1 MQYSFEV
8 NFGLCAYTIT
18 VFCYESNN
26 ILTPFEQVVV
36 SRELTLTC
44 LSHNDVKASIV
55 NLGKTIYG
63 KPQLRWTD
71 KFVYFNIS
79 HTQKLTVATASE
91 IPVGIDIELSDRIQE
106 SEIENLSR
114 YLFNS
119 PHDAERCLSI
129 NSMTEV
135 WVIKEAVLKASGYG
149 LWGGLKNIDIQMENM
164 SSGVATFNDKK
175 YEIYI
180 ASTEEYVVGLA
191 ILMVKSEITSNN
203 KNSK

>member
-8 NFGLCAYTIT
+8 NFGISDYTIT
-18 VFCYESNN
+18 VFLYESNN
-26 ILTPFEQVVV
+26 VPTPVEQVVV
-36 SRELTLTC
+36 SRELTLSC
-44 LSHNDVKASIV
+44 LSYNDIQASIV
-55 NLGKTIYG
+55 NLGKTVYG
-63 KPQLRWTD
+63 KPQLRWSD
-71 KFVYFNIS
+71 KFIYFNIS

-91 IPVGIDIELSDRIQE
+91 IPVGIDVELSGRIQE

-164 SSGVATFNDKK
+164 SSGVSIFNDKK
-175 YEIYI
+175 YEICMV
-180 ASTEEYVVGLA
+180 STEEYVVGLA
-191 ILMVKSEITSNN
+191 ILMEKPEIASNH
-203 KNSK
+203 